1 MIEVKGNV
9 KSVTKDDV
17 AQLVADLM
25 EHLKTTGQEING
37 ILIGNGWRLELPA
50 QRDIGR
56 KPIFSRDA
64 IRVAK
69 NHNIGLLSTTELF
82 KAYCQVLK
90 DPTIRKD
97 IQNRI
102 ISGKG
107 VIKFQ
112 SLTPATAGDRALA
125 AIRSG
130 I

>member
-64 IRVAK
+64 IRVAE

-90 DPTIRKD
+90 DPTLRKD